1 MGKTIY
7 DIAKEL
13 NVAPSTVSKAL
24 NGRSGISDRM
34 RKKIQK
40 YADEVRYYAN
50 SNASKLKTKKSYSI
64 GVIYSEDLD
73 IGLEHYFFSSIL
85 QSFKTYAES
94 KGYEITFVITNL
106 GNRKISYLDFCRQK
120 NIDGVYIVTSVPGD
134 LHLAELVESDVAC
147 VTTDIYYENLFT
159 VISDNIEGS
168 KKAVDYLHQVG
179 HKSIGIV
186 TESHYSPAARERLEG
201 YKEAMNKHG
210 LTINDNYIIESAFYS
225 FASGYEAGKRF
236 LNLKDRPTAM
246 FIVADI
252 VAMGFIKALKDEGLK
267 VPEDVSVIG
276 FDDIPFS
283 EHFEPRLTT
292 VSQDTKTL
300 GEKAADKLIQLM
312 NEKEDQR
319 TGVEK
324 IPVDLIVRD
333 SVESPKR

>member
-13 NVAPSTVSKAL
+13 GVAPSTVSKAL
-24 NGRSGISDRM
+24 NGRNGISERM

-85 QSFKTYAES
+85 QSFKNYVEAR
-94 KGYEITFVITNL
+94 GYEITFVINNL

-134 LHLAELVESDVAC
+134 PHLNELLDSNIAA
-147 VTTDIYYENLFT
+147 VTTDIYYNNLFT
-159 VISDNIEGS
+159 VISDNVEGAR
-168 KKAVDYLHQVG
+168 KAVEYFHQLG
-179 HKSIGIV
+179 HEKIGHV
-186 TESHYSPAARERLEG
+186 TEAHQSLAARERLQG
-201 YKEAMNKHG
+201 FKDAMRAFN
-210 LTINDNYIIESAFYS
+210 LPVNDDYIVSSDYYS
-225 FASGYEAGKRF
+225 FEHGYEAGKRF
-236 LNLKDRPTAM
+236 LELDDYPTAV
-246 FIVADI
+246 FAVADI
-252 VAMGFIKALKDEGLK
+252 IAMGFIKALKDGGLR

-283 EHFEPRLTT
+283 EHFEPALTT
-292 VSQDTKTL
+292 VRQDTRVI
-300 GEKAADKLIQLM
+300 GEEAASKLLEM
-312 NEKEDQR
+312 MDEESNDR
-319 TGVEK
+319 TGIEK
-324 IPVDLIVRD
+324 IPVDLVVRD
-333 SVESPKR
+333 SVISAKQ